1 MAKLVDAT
9 GLGPVGGNTVGVRVP
24 PSAPNII
31 IITKMTLEETQLQ
44 VKQMTNQI
52 EGMKRL
58 KVPDYLLNSAER
70 YLECLLDDIA
80 NGRYTKE

>member
-1 MAKLVDAT
+1 
-9 GLGPVGGNTVGVRVP
+9 
-24 PSAPNII
+24 
-31 IITKMTLEETQLQ
+31 MTLEETQLQ

-58 KVPDYLLNSAER
+58 KVPDYLLRAAEG

>member
-1 MAKLVDAT
+1 
-9 GLGPVGGNTVGVRVP
+9 
-24 PSAPNII
+24 
-31 IITKMTLEETQLQ
+31 MTLEETQLQ